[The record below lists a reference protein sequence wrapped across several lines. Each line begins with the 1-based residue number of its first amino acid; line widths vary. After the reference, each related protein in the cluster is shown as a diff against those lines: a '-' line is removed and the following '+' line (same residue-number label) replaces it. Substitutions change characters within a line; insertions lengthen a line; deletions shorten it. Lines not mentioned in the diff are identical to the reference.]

1 MSNTAEVIKFPAP
14 LQGQQE
20 SRMAELEKGYLRL
33 ANQIQ
38 DALCIVE
45 LSGREFRVLNAI
57 VRLTYGWSKKSD
69 RIANSLIAD
78 KTTLKVKH
86 VSEAV
91 LSLAYRN
98 IIILR
103 RIGQTRYIGVNT
115 CLDKWA
121 YTKPNCMKCP
131 VAFQAAEVETW
142 VINAPEFMIGDP
154 QNQGQLSPKT
164 GMVIPENRDGDFTPP
179 SIPENRDGY
188 PRIQGKVFPK
198 IGNTK
203 DILPKTNIK
212 TDLTQP
218 KPFPAGRDFQDY
230 VAGLL
235 EGKLS
240 GGSAL
245 EFHDSAIA
253 TLQAAGLDVHREYP
267 VPERGDGREGRIDI
281 VVIDENGIRCGIE
294 LDRNS
299 PRQKSLLKLGA
310 VESGICVLRRSD
322 IVRSTEQG
330 VIVIGGSVSAKKDR
344 AAKFNPLSIPVPE
357 WLDST
362 AWGEWVAY
370 RQQSGK
376 AIKTE
381 LTVTKAFKLLK
392 ACLDEGHN
400 PVDVINTSIANGYQ
414 GLFKP
419 KFALNDRKAGRDV
432 NHISEPDKTIPTGF
446 RG

>member
-1 MSNTAEVIKFPAP
+1 MSMSNTAEIFKFPAQ
-14 LQGQQE
+14 LGKQE
-20 SRMAELEKGYLRL
+20 SRMAELENGYLRL

-103 RIGQTRYIGVNT
+103 RIGQTRYIGINT

-131 VAFQAAEVETW
+131 AAFPAAEVETW
-142 VINAPEFMIGDP
+142 VINAPEFMICDP

-164 GMVIPENRDGDFTPP
+164 
-179 SIPENRDGY
+179 
-188 PRIQGKVFPK
+188 
-198 IGNTK
+198 GNTK

-212 TDLTQP
+212 TDLTPSNPP
-218 KPFPAGRDFQDY
+218 K
-230 VAGLL
+230 
-235 EGKLS
+235 GK
-240 GGSAL
+240 
-245 EFHDSAIA
+245 
-253 TLQAAGLDVHREYP
+253 V
-267 VPERGDGREGRIDI
+267 
-281 VVIDENGIRCGIE
+281 
-294 LDRNS
+294 
-299 PRQKSLLKLGA
+299 
-310 VESGICVLRRSD
+310 
-322 IVRSTEQG
+322 
-330 VIVIGGSVSAKKDR
+330 
-344 AAKFNPLSIPVPE
+344 KFDPLNIPVPE

-381 LTVTKAFKLLK
+381 MTVNKAFNLLK
-392 ACLDEGHN
+392 SCLDEGHN

-419 KFALNDRKAGRDV
+419 KFAISERKAAGRDV
-432 NHISEPDKTIPTGF
+432 NHISEPDNTIPPGF

>member
-1 MSNTAEVIKFPAP
+1 MSNTAEVFKFPTQ
-14 LQGQQE
+14 QGKQE
-20 SRMAELEKGYLRL
+20 SSMADLEKGYLRL

-57 VRLTYGWSKKSD
+57 VRLTYGWSKSSD

-103 RIGQTRYIGVNT
+103 RIGQTRYIGINT
-115 CLDKWA
+115 SLDKWA

-131 VAFQAAEVETW
+131 AVFPAAEVVTW
-142 VINAPEFMIGDP
+142 VITIPEFRDS
-154 QNQGQLSPKT
+154 NFTHST
-164 GMVIPENRDGDFTPP
+164 IPENGDNHPQK
-179 SIPENRDGY
+179 
-188 PRIQGKVFPK
+188 QGEVSLKT
-198 IGNTK
+198 GNTK
-203 DILPKTNIK
+203 DILPNTNIN

-218 KPFPAGRDFQDY
+218 KPFPSGRAFRDY

-235 EGKLS
+235 EGKLL
-240 GGSAL
+240 GGSAS

-253 TLQAAGLDVHREYP
+253 TLQAVGLDVHREYP
-267 VPERGDGREGRIDI
+267 VPERGDGREGRVDI
-281 VVIDENGIRCGIE
+281 VVTDGHGTRCGIE

-310 VESGICVLRRSD
+310 VEMGICVLRRSD
-322 IVRSTEQG
+322 IVRRTEQG
-330 VIVIGGSVSAKKDR
+330 VLIIGGSESAKKYR
-344 AAKFNPLSIPVPE
+344 SAKFNPLDVELPE
-357 WLDST
+357 WLNAAS
-362 AWGEWVAY
+362 WKEWVTY

-376 AIKTE
+376 SIKTE
-381 LTVTKAFKLLK
+381 LTVIKAFSLLK
-392 ACLDEGHN
+392 ACLDEGHD

-419 KFALNDRKAGRDV
+419 KFALNDRKSGRDV
-432 NHISEPDKTIPTGF
+432 NRISEPDKTIPTGF